1 MPHNEYVRHVVVS
14 AVCANRDCPN
24 KDNEIGGGTYSLIRF
39 THPDTPITGQVRWA
53 ATANPPKDVEVW
65 LCTDC
70 AATVMAASSPG
81 KDYAKVIR
89 EVLALIQPAIQGK
102 SVLDLSKLI
111 MIEMALADAVGTT
124 EVR

>member
-1 MPHNEYVRHVVVS
+1 MPDNQYVRHVVVS

-39 THPDTPITGQVRWA
+39 THPDRPVTGQVRWA
-53 ATANPPKDVEVW
+53 ATANPPKDVEMW

-70 AATVMAASSPG
+70 AVTVMAASVPQNDQTELL
-81 KDYAKVIR
+81 KQ
-89 EVLALIQPAIQGK
+89 VLNLIQPAIQG
-102 SVLDLSKLI
+102 SGALDLSKLI
-111 MIEMALADAVGTT
+111 MIEIAIQNALGAT